1 MRNNRSRY
9 VATLVAIITGVAF
22 FAATG
27 FVADAVIA
35 SLEGDAQ
42 RQYGNVDVAAVARS
56 VDNNTL
62 GSAAQNLKLAGRV
75 AERIAAAPGVAATGG
90 VLTGAIGFVGKDGK
104 PFATNAVGRL
114 WIADEQLNPLD
125 LAQGRDRRRPRTRS

>member
-1 MRNNRSRY
+1 MRALVLSSVRHNRSRY
-9 VATLVAIITGVAF
+9 IATLVAIVTGVAF

-42 RQYGNVDVAAVARS
+42 RHYGNVDVAVVARS
-56 VDNNTL
+56 VDNSTL

-75 AERIAAAPGVAATGG
+75 ADQIAAAPGVAATGG
-90 VLTGAIGFVGKDGK
+90 VLTGAIGFVGNDGK
-104 PFATNAVGRL
+104 PFATNA
-114 WIADEQLNPLD
+114 
-125 LAQGRDRRRPRTRS
+125 